1 MDLETALSR
10 AQTLLEPLGAALIRP
25 APDRLDAVLS
35 RERLIDAV
43 GALQGASWGYLSA
56 ITGLDHPAPAPKK
69 PAPGAAGTAP
79 VPPAENLIEALY
91 HFSNGAAVATLRVT
105 IPYSD
110 ARLPSICGLVPS
122 AVLYEQELA
131 EMFGVTVDGI
141 PVTGHL
147 LLPDGW
153 PAGQYPLRKSF
164 TGLPRAGA

>member
-10 AQTLLEPLGAALIRP
+10 ARELLEPLGAAVTRP
-25 APDRLDAVLS
+25 GPGRIDAVLS
-35 RERLIDAV
+35 REKLIHAV
-43 GALQGASWGYLSA
+43 GALKDARWGYLSA
-56 ITGLDHPAPAPKK
+56 ITGLDHPAPTPKK
-69 PAPGAAGTAP
+69 PAPGAAEAAP
-79 VPPAENLIEALY
+79 LPPAENLIEALY
-91 HFSNGAAVATLRVT
+91 HFSEGAAVVTLRVT
-105 IPYSD
+105 VPYSD

-131 EMFGVTVDGI
+131 EMFGVTVEGI

-147 LLPDGW
+147 LLPDDW